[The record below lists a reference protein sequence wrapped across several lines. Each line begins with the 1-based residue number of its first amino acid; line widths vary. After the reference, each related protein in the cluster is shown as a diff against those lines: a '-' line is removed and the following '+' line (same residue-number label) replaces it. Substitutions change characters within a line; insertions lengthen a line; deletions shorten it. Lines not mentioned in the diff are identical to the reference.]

1 MKFLEKKVELSLTL
15 SKESQHCLVNAGTR
29 AYWIVIE
36 GVPLLLADI
45 NRSIYGTCG
54 KIGGFK
60 PQLRHK
66 QVGRIT
72 TPVILDVRE
81 LKQKS

>member
-1 MKFLEKKVELSLTL
+1 MNGPP
-15 SKESQHCLVNAGTR
+15 NAFASR
-29 AYWIVIE
+29 AFIGCNLKTCQTEISR
-36 GVPLLLADI
+36 LLLVDI

-54 KIGGFK
+54 KIGGFR

-66 QVGRIT
+66 QVGRIIR
-72 TPVILDVRE
+72 PVILDVRE